1 MMTTEVNTE
10 ETEKA
15 AAVEE
20 EADYDGKILA
30 QERLLEKEV
39 QESAPVVGPKTD
51 FGSLAQ
57 EYATDPVYLQKI
69 ADLQSR
75 YSSLRRTRGDGN
87 CFFRA
92 FGFAYF
98 EYLLLL
104 SDSSSSSPA
113 STAVAAAERK
123 AFKQRCTDMKD
134 LLISTLGFPQFTVE
148 DFHDTFVE
156 AVEKLDPSAA
166 SATTSVDGLLETF
179 NDQGLSDYLIVFL
192 RLITSGQLQKDADFY
207 VNFVDGGR
215 GVKDFCNQEVE
226 PMNKE
231 SDHIHII
238 ALAMALD
245 VSVAVEYMDRGAG
258 DQCVQHVFPE
268 GTSPKIF
275 LLYRPGHYDILY
287 RAEVGTSAKT
297 E

>member
-1 MMTTEVNTE
+1 MAEVSSE
-10 ETEKA
+10 EKA
-15 AAVEE
+15 RDLDER
-20 EADYDGKILA
+20 DYDGKIMA

-39 QESAPVVGPKTD
+39 QESAPLVGARSQIN
-51 FGSLAQ
+51 SLGQ
-57 EYATDPVYLQKI
+57 EYACDPVYLQKI
-69 ADLQSR
+69 ADLESR
-75 YSSLRRTRGDGN
+75 YLSLRRTRGDGN

-98 EYLLLL
+98 EYLLLSKKDL
-104 SDSSSSSPA
+104 SSSSP
-113 STAVAAAERK
+113 SECK

-148 DFHDTFVE
+148 DFHDTFAE
-156 AVEKLDPSAA
+156 AVEKLESSD
-166 SATTSVDGLLETF
+166 TTVDGDLIGSF

-238 ALAMALD
+238 ALATALD
-245 VSVAVEYMDRGAG
+245 VSVAVEYMDRGDH
-258 DQCVQHVFPE
+258 DQCVRHVFPE
-268 GTSPKIF
+268 GTEPKIF

-287 RAEVGTSAKT
+287 RREKLN
-297 E
+297 

>member
-1 MMTTEVNTE
+1 MTTEVSSE
-10 ETEKA
+10 EAEKA
-15 AAVEE
+15 PAVDE

-39 QESAPVVGPKTD
+39 QESAPLVGTQTD
-51 FGSLAQ
+51 FGDLAQ
-57 EYATDPVYLQKI
+57 EYAADPVYLKKI

-104 SDSSSSSPA
+104 FEPSSSSSSIA
-113 STAVAAAERK
+113 TAERK

-134 LLISTLGFPQFTVE
+134 LLISTLGFPQFTVD

-156 AVEKLDPSAA
+156 AVEKLDPSLTA
-166 SATTSVDGLLETF
+166 SVDELLATF

-192 RLITSGQLQKDADFY
+192 RLITSGQLQKDAEFY

-215 GVKDFCNQEVE
+215 SVKDFCNQEVE

-238 ALAMALD
+238 ALATALD
-245 VSVAVEYMDRGAG
+245 VSVSVEYMDRGAG
-258 DQCVQHVFPE
+258 DKNVQHVFPE
-268 GTSPKIF
+268 GTTPKIF

-287 RAEVGTSAKT
+287 KAKK

>member
-1 MMTTEVNTE
+1 MAEVSSE
-10 ETEKA
+10 EKA
-15 AAVEE
+15 RENRE
-20 EADYDGKILA
+20 MDEKDYDGKIMA

-39 QESAPVVGPKTD
+39 QESAPLVGACSQIS
-51 FGSLAQ
+51 SLGL
-57 EYATDPVYLQKI
+57 EYASDPVYLQKI
-69 ADLQSR
+69 ADLDSR

-98 EYLLLL
+98 EYLLL
-104 SDSSSSSPA
+104 SKDPSSSSTS
-113 STAVAAAERK
+113 ECK

-148 DFHDTFVE
+148 DFHDTFAE
-156 AVEKLDPSAA
+156 AVEKLESAE
-166 SATTSVDGLLETF
+166 TTVDGDLIGSF

-215 GVKDFCNQEVE
+215 SVKDFCNQEVE

-238 ALAMALD
+238 ALATALD
-245 VSVAVEYMDRGAG
+245 VSVAVEYMDRGDHA
-258 DQCVQHVFPE
+258 QCVRHVFPE
-268 GTSPKIF
+268 GTEPKIF

-287 RAEVGTSAKT
+287 RREKNC
-297 E
+297 